1 MFIKRLASTFR
12 ILVPCKRVID
22 YSIRIQ
28 VLDNGTVQH
37 SNVKHSLNPFDEIAI
52 EEALR
57 IKERFAK
64 HKGNSGSIE
73 IVAVSIGPIES
84 MEVLRTALA
93 MGVDKAVLLEHPP
106 STTTQPIDIAKALK
120 ALADQI
126 RPRLVIMGKQAI
138 DDDASQTGPM
148 LSALLDWPLAVF
160 ASKVDVCP
168 DTDSVQVV
176 REVEEGL
183 ETVRFKLPAVIT
195 TDLRLNEPRYATLL
209 NIMKTKTKPSERVLL
224 SDILS
229 EQLGGHVKVLKVE
242 EPVPRKPGKIVDSV
256 KELVDCLKSDGVL

>member
-1 MFIKRLASTFR
+1 MSLRRLASTFR

-28 VLDNGTVQH
+28 VLNNGTIQH
-37 SNVKHSLNPFDEIAI
+37 NNVKHSLNPFDEIAI

-57 IKERFAK
+57 IKERLAK
-64 HKGNSGSIE
+64 HKGSSEPIE
-73 IVAVSIGPIES
+73 IVAVSVGTIES
-84 MEVLRTALA
+84 AEVLRTALA
-93 MGVDKAVLLEHPP
+93 MGVDKAILLEHPS
-106 STTTQPIDIAKALK
+106 STAIQPIDVAKALK
-120 ALADQI
+120 TLVDQI
-126 RPRLVIMGKQAI
+126 KPKLVILGKQAI

-148 LSALLDWPLAVF
+148 LSTLLDWPLAAF
-160 ASKVDVCP
+160 ASKVDICF

-183 ETVRFKLPAVIT
+183 ERVTFKLPAVIT
-195 TDLRLNEPRYATLL
+195 TDLRLNEPRYATLP
-209 NIMKTKTKPSERVLL
+209 NIMKAKTKPFEKISL

-229 EQLGGHVKVLKVE
+229 EQLGGRVKVLSVE
-242 EPVPRKPGKIVDSV
+242 EPAPRKPGRIVGSV

>member
-1 MFIKRLASTFR
+1 MFLRRLASTFR

-22 YSIRIQ
+22 YSIRVQ
-28 VLDNGTVQH
+28 VLDNGTIQH
-37 SNVKHSLNPFDEIAI
+37 NNVKHSLNPFDEIAL

-57 IKERFAK
+57 IKERLVK
-64 HKGNSGSIE
+64 HKRNSESIE
-73 IVAVSIGPIES
+73 VIAVSIGTIES
-84 MEVLRTALA
+84 TEVLRTALA
-93 MGVDKAVLLEHPP
+93 MGADKAVLLEHPS

-120 ALADQI
+120 TLADQI
-126 RPRLVIMGKQAI
+126 KPKLVILGKQAI

-148 LSALLDWPLAVF
+148 LSALLDWPLAAF
-160 ASKVDVCP
+160 ASKVDICF

-195 TDLRLNEPRYATLL
+195 TDLRLNEPRYATLP
-209 NIMKTKTKPSERVLL
+209 NIMKAKTKPSEKIPL

-242 EPVPRKPGKIVDSV
+242 EPLPRKPGRIVGSV
-256 KELVDCLKSDGVL
+256 KELVECLKSDGVL